1 MIESPLLGLNHVTAM
16 AKDPEAIYA
25 LMVKVLG
32 LHLIKKT
39 VNQDALDTY
48 HLYFTD
54 DLGTAGT
61 DMTFF
66 TFPNQNRA
74 QRGTNMISA
83 VSFRVPTDAALD
95 FWHERLADHGL
106 HPGPIRQ
113 QFDALVLD
121 FTDADGQVYQL
132 ISDEHDHG
140 VAGGTPWQHSD
151 VPEEFAIVGLG
162 PVTITIINLTH
173 LDYVLTTVMG
183 FAQIAEADSK
193 RLYSVNAGG
202 HGAQVIVEQNRTLP
216 IAEEGY
222 GMIHHAAFNTRD
234 LASLHS
240 WVNHIASFRLPQ
252 SGLIDRYYF
261 QSNYFR
267 AAPQVL
273 FEIATAGPGFLQD
286 EPYAEAGIKLE
297 LPPKLES
304 RRKAIEAGL
313 KPFATDWRG
322 R

>member
-1 MIESPLLGLNHVTAM
+1 MIESPLLGINHVTAM
-16 AKDPEAIYA
+16 AKDPEAIYT
-25 LMVKVLG
+25 LMVKILG

-54 DLGTAGT
+54 DQGTAGT

-66 TFPNQNRA
+66 TFPNQDRA

-83 VSFRVPTDAALD
+83 VSFRVPNDAALD
-95 FWHERLADHGL
+95 YWHERLQDRGL
-106 HPGPIRQ
+106 QTGTVRQ

-140 VAGGTPWQHSD
+140 VAGGAPWQHSD
-151 VPEEFAIVGLG
+151 VPQEFAIVGLG
-162 PVTITIINLTH
+162 PVTITIINLAH

-183 FAQIAEADSK
+183 FEQIAEAASR

-222 GMIHHAAFNTRD
+222 GMIHHAAFNTVD
-234 LASLHS
+234 LTSLKS
-240 WVNHIASFRLPQ
+240 WVKQIASFRLPQ
-252 SGLIDRYYF
+252 SDLIDRYYF

-286 EPYAEAGIKLE
+286 EGYDEAGVKLE
-297 LPPKLES
+297 LPPKLEP
-304 RRKAIEAGL
+304 RREAIEAGL